1 MLKREDLIFVT
12 NKLWMSLPE
21 EFRSRYINVDSHRT
35 FLPPAGVLQAIA
47 SGIFT
52 PYQPRRRHLRL
63 TNSPGRSHTT
73 NLRAHAS
80 VGWVVAGR
88 CPAHTRLRITNRDF
102 YY

>member
-1 MLKREDLIFVT
+1 MLKREDFIFVT

-52 PYQPRRRHLRL
+52 PYQPRKKSIFDLP
-63 TNSPGRSHTT
+63 TGRADPTQLICEHM
-73 NLRAHAS
+73 RAN
-80 VGWVVAGR
+80 AG
-88 CPAHTRLRITNRDF
+88 
-102 YY
+102 